1 MSTDIKLG
9 HVLIEV
15 ISGVEGPSLYIS
27 DGSIGERVAGPKPW
41 GGGRTIHSFQV
52 KAADLRRLADAY
64 EDQNDE

>member
-1 MSTDIKLG
+1 MNKLKPD

-15 ISGVEGPSLYIS
+15 ISGVEGPCLSIG

-52 KAADLRRLADAY
+52 KSADLRRLADAY
-64 EDQNDE
+64 GDQNDE